1 MYEVFFND
9 RKIIIAAKGEITL
22 IKSTQ
27 IVDNLM
33 TRNDVKKWFLH
44 FVDDDIPEVVLLNF
58 YSKKFFKN
66 IFQSIFTRI
75 QAAGGVVIRDNK
87 LLFIFRNEK
96 WDLPKGKIEYGESN
110 QEAALR
116 EVEEECGISGH
127 KIIKQMPS
135 SFHIYKSPYK
145 KSKGEWILK
154 ETFWFEMEY
163 SGGENG
169 TPQTEENITKIE
181 WFTPEELKVPLA
193 NTYANLKPLILKFYV
208 PPVFASN
215 PDGC

>member
-22 IKSTQ
+22 NKSIKTVDYLQTQ
-27 IVDNLM
+27 K
-33 TRNDVKKWFLH
+33 DVKKWFLQ
-44 FVDDDIPEVVLLNF
+44 FVDDDIQEVILLNSN
-58 YSKKFFKN
+58 SKKFFKN
-66 IFQSIFTRI
+66 IFKLIFIQI

-116 EVEEECGISGH
+116 EVGEECGISRH
-127 KIIKQMPS
+127 KIIKQLPS
-135 SFHIYKSPYK
+135 GFHIYKSPYK

-163 SGGENG
+163 SEEENG

-193 NTYANLKPLILKFYV
+193 NTYANLRPLILKFYV
-208 PPVFASN
+208 PPVFAII
-215 PDGC
+215 PDCC

>member
-9 RKIIIAAKGEITL
+9 RKIIIATKGKITL
-22 IKSTQ
+22 NKSIKTVDCLLTQ
-27 IVDNLM
+27 K
-33 TRNDVKKWFLH
+33 DVRKWFLQ
-44 FVDDDIPEVVLLNF
+44 FIDDDIQEVILLNS
-58 YSKKFFKN
+58 YSEKYFKN
-66 IFQSIFTRI
+66 VFQPIFTQI

-96 WDLPKGKIEYGESN
+96 WDLPKGKIEYGEST

-116 EVEEECGISGH
+116 EVGEECGISKH
-127 KIIKQMPS
+127 KIIKQLPS
-135 SFHIYKSPYK
+135 SFHIYKSPHK

-163 SGGENG
+163 LGTENG

-181 WFTPEELKVPLA
+181 WFTPEALKVPLA
-193 NTYANLKPLILKFYV
+193 NTYANLKPLILKF
-208 PPVFASN
+208 
-215 PDGC
+215 

>member
-22 IKSTQ
+22 NKSIKTVDYLQTQ
-27 IVDNLM
+27 K
-33 TRNDVKKWFLH
+33 DVKKWFLH
-44 FVDDDIPEVVLLNF
+44 FIDYDIQEVILLN
-58 YSKKFFKN
+58 SNPEKFFKN
-66 IFQSIFTRI
+66 IFQPIFTQI
-75 QAAGGVVIRDNK
+75 KAAGGVVIRDNK

-116 EVEEECGISGH
+116 EVGEECGISKH
-127 KIIKQMPS
+127 KIIKQLPS

-154 ETFWFEMEY
+154 ETYWFEMEY
-163 SGGENG
+163 LGDDNG
-169 TPQTEENITKIE
+169 TPQTDENITE
-181 WFTPEELKVPLA
+181 VRWFGNNELDEICE
-193 NTYANLKPLILKFYV
+193 NTYANLKPLI
-208 PPVFASN
+208 SN
-215 PDGC
+215 FSI

>member
-9 RKIIIAAKGEITL
+9 RKIIIAVKGKITL
-22 IKSTQ
+22 NKSIQT
-27 IVDNLM
+27 VDNLR
-33 TRNDVKKWFLH
+33 TQKEIGKWFLR
-44 FVDDDIPEVVLLNF
+44 FIEDDIQEVILLN
-58 YSKKFFKN
+58 SSPKNFFKN
-66 IFQSIFTRI
+66 IFQTIFTQI
-75 QAAGGVVIRDNK
+75 KAAGGVVIRENR

-96 WDLPKGKIEYGESN
+96 WDLPKGRIDAGESN

-127 KIIKQMPS
+127 KIIKQLPS

-163 SGGENG
+163 SEAENG
-169 TPQTEENITKIE
+169 TPQTEENITKIK
-181 WFTPEELKVPLA
+181 WFASGELEIPLT
-193 NTYANLKPLILKFYV
+193 NTYANLKPLILLY
-208 PPVFASN
+208 AE
-215 PDGC
+215 